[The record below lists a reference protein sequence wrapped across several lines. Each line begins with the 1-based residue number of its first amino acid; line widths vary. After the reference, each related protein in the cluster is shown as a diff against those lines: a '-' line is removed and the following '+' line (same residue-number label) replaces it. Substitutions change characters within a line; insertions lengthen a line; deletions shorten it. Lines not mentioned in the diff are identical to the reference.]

1 MQDLSPEFSKILYWQ
16 VEVVEQME
24 TAKAAMPHDSIYVRN
39 QGKWCW
45 WLLPS
50 SWAPAHG
57 SGVSIHELFSTSQ
70 DTWISPV
77 CQVSLEEPFSR
88 IDLFHFYNI
97 SALGQVMKQ
106 HVVITS
112 NNTGDVPVQMSFIH
126 STDDYWALTMYL
138 ARARCRRYAIKQDT
152 VTNLEFI
159 NILRFLRETKR

>member
-1 MQDLSPEFSKILYWQ
+1 MGRAKTIMQDLSPEFSKILYWQ

-77 CQVSLEEPFSR
+77 CHVSLEEPFSR

-106 HVVITS
+106 HVVYYQQQYRGCS
-112 NNTGDVPVQMSFIH
+112 CPNVFYSFNRRLL
-126 STDDYWALTMYL
+126 STYYVSST
-138 ARARCRRYAIKQDT
+138 C
-152 VTNLEFI
+152 
-159 NILRFLRETKR
+159 